1 MELSKIASAVYNDL
15 ESGLSGFNANP
26 NISLEQLEDECIET
40 RLAVIKEWYLKNLIK
55 PHDLMFALN
64 CVDVDCEDPTKCC
77 EDSGKRS
84 MHFEIPQ
91 LMTDLG
97 EDAIEY
103 IGAADRSQQYNVYF
117 SPIAIKMHQFKRRR
131 SDEPFVYIEKTPN
144 KNDMFDGWIY
154 NAPFVKRIA
163 VIAIFK
169 DPRQLE
175 QFDCCNQFDK
185 SYLDFGPISNEV
197 KNRLTKTKFYY
208 YRQAA
213 VPPIP
218 NTQIPR

>member
-1 MELSKIASAVYNDL
+1 MINLETKQQKKQHKGLKIFLIVLAS
-15 ESGLSGFNANP
+15 
-26 NISLEQLEDECIET
+26 I
-40 RLAVIKEWYLKNLIK
+40 
-55 PHDLMFALN
+55 
-64 CVDVDCEDPTKCC
+64 
-77 EDSGKRS
+77 
-84 MHFEIPQ
+84 
-91 LMTDLG
+91 
-97 EDAIEY
+97 
-103 IGAADRSQQYNVYF
+103 
-117 SPIAIKMHQFKRRR
+117 
-131 SDEPFVYIEKTPN
+131 
-144 KNDMFDGWIY
+144 
-154 NAPFVKRIA
+154 IA

-175 QFDCCNQFDK
+175 QFDCCNQLDK

>member
-26 NISLEQLEDECIET
+26 NISLEQLEDECVET

-131 SDEPFVYIEKTPN
+131 
-144 KNDMFDGWIY
+144 Y